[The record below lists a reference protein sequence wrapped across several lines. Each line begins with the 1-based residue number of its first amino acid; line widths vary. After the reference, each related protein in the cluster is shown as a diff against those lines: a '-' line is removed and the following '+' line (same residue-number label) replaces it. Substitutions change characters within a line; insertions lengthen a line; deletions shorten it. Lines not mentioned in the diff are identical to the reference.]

1 MLALALF
8 PLYIFVHA
16 MFHAGNPVAEWSVV
30 HTSDRTC
37 TVHFDLAGSAADVD
51 VAKLS
56 LIAPGHLHGLT
67 VTSHATT
74 NPADQWKRNN
84 TWNWMWN
91 GVLPPM
97 SLDFEL
103 TWESCEHGAIP
114 SVDLAW
120 EQVASTA
127 RQSWNLG
134 SVLLANVP
142 SLPSGTALT
151 PRGTRMAS
159 AETNGSATVTLLMP
173 EIQKGSFVKWSEY
186 IPEGCTC
193 TVLDSEGSSS
203 RQTATELIFLWFEVQ
218 ASRGLQPKYSLRCPD
233 DVDNRSLTFDG
244 MAEVAFGTGTN
255 TYHIAGVEWNAP
267 PTEHNEIMESPQIT
281 ATPPAAG
288 HAAPEASTAP
298 TRTQTHSG
306 GVEFAVQLLANH
318 RDLTHDELVDFLGYT
333 QPLHMERLDGW
344 HKYVT
349 DSHNSYAQARSSR
362 NQIWATTNAQD
373 AFVTAHLEG
382 QRITVQEALL
392 LSNQTWIP

>member
-1 MLALALF
+1 MLAPVLL

-37 TVHFDLAGSAADVD
+37 TVHLDLVGGAPDVD

-67 VTSHATT
+67 VTSHASA

-103 TWESCEHGAIP
+103 TWESCEDGTTP
-114 SVDLAW
+114 SVELAW

-134 SVLLANVP
+134 SVLLADLP
-142 SLPSGTALT
+142 SLSSAAEST
-151 PRGTRMAS
+151 PHGARRAS
-159 AETNGSATVTLLMP
+159 TESNGSATVTLIMP
-173 EIQKGSFVKWSEY
+173 EVEKGSFVKWSEY

-193 TVLDSEGSSS
+193 TVLDSDGSSA

-218 ASRGLQPKYSLRCPD
+218 ASRGLHPTYSLRCPD

-267 PTEHNEIMESPQIT
+267 PTERNEIMESPQIT
-281 ATPPAAG
+281 ATTPAAAP
-288 HAAPEASTAP
+288 AAPEASTAP
-298 TRTQTHSG
+298 TRPQTTS

-318 RDLTHDELVDFLGYT
+318 RDLTHDELVEFLGYT

-349 DSHNSYAQARSSR
+349 DSHDSYAQARSSR
-362 NQIWATTNAQD
+362 NNIWATTNAQD
-373 AFVTAHLEG
+373 AFVTAQLEG

>member
-1 MLALALF
+1 MLAPVLLPLFMFAHALF
-8 PLYIFVHA
+8 HT
-16 MFHAGNPVAEWSVV
+16 GNPVAEWSVV
-30 HTSDRTC
+30 HTSEQSC
-37 TVHFDLAGSAADVD
+37 TVHLDLVGGAHDVD

-56 LIAPGHLHGLT
+56 LIAPSHLRGLA
-67 VTSHATT
+67 VSSHASAA
-74 NPADQWKRNN
+74 PSDQWKRNN

-91 GVLPPM
+91 DAVPPM
-97 SLDFEL
+97 TLDFEL
-103 TWESCEHGAIP
+103 TWESCERGTTP

-120 EQVASTA
+120 EQVASAA

-134 SVLLANVP
+134 SVIL
-142 SLPSGTALT
+142 SDLPSPLPFDASDPTGSRQATSADNGT
-151 PRGTRMAS
+151 
-159 AETNGSATVTLLMP
+159 ATVTLRVP
-173 EIQKGSFVKWSEY
+173 EVQQGSFVKWSEY

-193 TVLDSEGSSS
+193 TVLDADGSSS

-218 ASRGLQPKYSLRCPD
+218 ASRGLNPTYSLRCPD
-233 DVDNRSLTFDG
+233 NVNNRSLTFDG

-267 PTEHNEIMESPQIT
+267 PTERNEIMESPQIT
-281 ATPPAAG
+281 ATQPAAAP
-288 HAAPEASTAP
+288 AAPEAPTASA
-298 TRTQTHSG
+298 RTQTSA

-333 QPLHMERLDGW
+333 KPLHMERMDGW

-362 NQIWATTNAQD
+362 NHIWATTNAQD
-373 AFVTAHLEG
+373 AFVTAQLEG

-392 LSNQTWIP
+392 LTNQTWIP